1 MIFAILINVA
11 LANPSL
17 NLSSLDKLQPQS
29 EFKCFSKMQRLIEH
43 EKPKGEWRRK
53 VNPDMTLSFVRP
65 TKTLS
70 RWIRLERSRD
80 LEVFKRQSPYDEM
93 IVTFNRACE
102 SKMSVRKIDN
112 YNLKGGFTDFELADL
127 LSKNTKGLI
136 LSWSPGMNLSI
147 VAIKNAQ
154 AAAKERKLPLTI
166 LLDPYADEK
175 KAKALL
181 VKEGLAGIEMK
192 KISSFELISRN
203 VLLHYPN
210 LVMYKQGEITG
221 PLVPGL
227 MNVADYSYLAAKYL
241 ETK

>member
-1 MIFAILINVA
+1 MIILLLLNMVFAG
-11 LANPSL
+11 PSL
-17 NLSSLDKLQPQS
+17 NLSNLDNHKPDA
-29 EFKCFSKMQRLIEH
+29 EFKCFSKMQKLIDQ
-43 EKPKGEWRRK
+43 EKPKGDWRRK
-53 VNPDMTLSFVRP
+53 VNPDMSLSFVRP

-70 RWIRLERSRD
+70 KWIRLERSRE
-80 LEVFKRQSPYDEM
+80 LEVFKRQTPYDEM
-93 IVTFNRACE
+93 IVTFNRSCE
-102 SKMSVRKIDN
+102 AKMSVRKVAN
-112 YNLKGGFTDFELADL
+112 YSLKGGFTDFDLAQL
-127 LSKNTKGLI
+127 LSSNNKGLI

-154 AAAKERKLPLTI
+154 AAAKTRKLPLTI
-166 LLDPYADEK
+166 LLDPYANEK
-175 KAKALL
+175 KAQALL
-181 VKEGLAGIEMK
+181 EKEGLKGISLQ

-227 MNVADYSYLAAKYL
+227 MNVADYNYLATKYL